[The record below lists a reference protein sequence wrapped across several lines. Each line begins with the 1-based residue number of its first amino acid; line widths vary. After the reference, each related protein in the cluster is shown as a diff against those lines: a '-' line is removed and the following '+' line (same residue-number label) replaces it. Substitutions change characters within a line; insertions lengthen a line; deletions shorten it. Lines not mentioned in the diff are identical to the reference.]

1 MKKTFLKAASLLFLG
16 ATLAACGNNV
26 NSSGSSEADADG
38 KTTISF
44 TWWGSEVRHEKYIE
58 SIKEFEKQNPDIKV
72 EYEYGSWDDHWKKL
86 ATKAAS
92 GELPDVIQMDV
103 QYIAQYGT
111 KNQLAD
117 MSEFIG
123 NEIQTDDIKESILAT
138 GELDGK
144 VFGIP
149 TSVNTMAMLYNPSLV
164 EQGGTGI
171 DFSNYTFDDLVESTA
186 AIAEA
191 TGDYGWNDNNDNS
204 TILQYFLR
212 TKGEDLYQY
221 DADGKP
227 EIGFTKEN
235 WIEFMGAIAD
245 LTEAKAMPTAEVTSN
260 ANSMDQYPF
269 SQGKAAYMM
278 TWSNQ
283 YLTYKASA
291 AEDVEINLARP
302 FDSENGAMAYRPGFF
317 YSIAN
322 ASESKEAA
330 AKFVDFLVNSEEAN
344 KIIGTERGIPSN
356 DAIKELLYAD
366 MTPEEQESSDFLDD
380 IADIVG
386 DPSPIPPIGFAE
398 INTYFKELYAEITY
412 GTMTPE
418 ETYDA
423 FTQRCEEIFA
433 ENYQ

>member
-1 MKKTFLKAASLLFLG
+1 MKKTIFKAFGLLALG
-16 ATLAACGNNV
+16 TALVGCGNNG
-26 NSSGSSEADADG
+26 NSGDEGSTDADG

-58 SIKEFEKQNPDIKV
+58 SIKEFEKENPDIKV
-72 EYEYGSWDDHWKKL
+72 EYEYGSWDDYWKKL
-86 ATKAAS
+86 ATKSAS
-92 GELPDVIQMDV
+92 GELPDVIQMDL

-123 NEIQTDDIKESILAT
+123 NEIKTDDIKDSILAT
-138 GELDGK
+138 GELDGSIYG
-144 VFGIP
+144 VP
-149 TSVNTMAMLYNPSLV
+149 ASVNTMATLYNPALV
-164 EQGGTGI
+164 EQGGVDI
-171 DFSNYTFDDLVESTA
+171 DFADYSFDEFVSSA
-186 AIAEA
+186 AAVATA

-204 TILQYFLR
+204 TIMQYFLR

-227 EIGFTKEN
+227 EVGFTKEN
-235 WIEFMGAIAD
+235 WVEFMSAIAD
-245 LTEAKAMPTAEVTSN
+245 LTKDEAMPTAEVTSN
-260 ANSMDQYPF
+260 AKSFDEYPF

-291 AEDVEINLARP
+291 AEGVEMSLALP
-302 FDSENGAMAYRPGFF
+302 FDSSDGAMAYRPGFF

-322 ASESKEAA
+322 KSESKEAA

-344 KIIGTERGIPSN
+344 KIIGTERGIPAN
-356 DAIKELLYAD
+356 DAVKEILYDD
-366 MTPEEQESSDFLDD
+366 MTADEQESSDFLDD

-386 DPSPIPPIGFAE
+386 DPSPVPPIGFAE

-423 FTQRCEEIFA
+423 FTKKCEEIFA
-433 ENYQ
+433 ENYE